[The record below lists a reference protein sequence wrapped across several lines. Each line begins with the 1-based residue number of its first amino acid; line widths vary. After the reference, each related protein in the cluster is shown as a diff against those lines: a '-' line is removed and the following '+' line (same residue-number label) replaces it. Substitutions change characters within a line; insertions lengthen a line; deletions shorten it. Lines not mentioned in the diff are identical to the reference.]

1 MPENSLQLLL
11 LTAVLVFFHLLS
23 PLAHRASRIAD
34 AQVTSFTGGLAAA
47 YVFLHLF
54 SELDKA
60 HVFIG
65 DRIYLLVLIGF
76 IVFYGMENN
85 ISRAQQSGAEISRRS
100 QMFRL
105 GFASI
110 YNMLLVFTLGEQMP
124 ENGIL
129 CGMFA
134 ITLGL
139 HLMASDVGMMKRFGK
154 HYQSGSRF
162 VLAGAL
168 ILGLVLSIVLDPG
181 DLEIDVLTAS
191 LAGFIIFNV
200 FHEEISPTRETRFRW
215 FLLGALG
222 FAILHLVIGS

>member
-1 MPENSLQLLL
+1 MPENSLQLFLF
-11 LTAVLVFFHLLS
+11 TAVLVMFHLLS

-34 AQVTSFTGGLAAA
+34 AQVASFTGGLAAA

-85 ISRAQQSGAEISRRS
+85 ISHAHESGAEISRRS
-100 QMFRL
+100 LMLRL
-105 GFASI
+105 GFASV
-110 YNMLLVFTLGEQMP
+110 YNVLLVFTLGEQMP
-124 ENGIL
+124 ESAIL
-129 CGMFA
+129 SGMFA
-134 ITLGL
+134 VTLGL
-139 HLMASDVGMMKRFGK
+139 HLMAGDVGMMKRFGK
-154 HYQSGSRF
+154 NYRSWSRYT
-162 VLAGAL
+162 LAGAL

-181 DLEIDVLTAS
+181 DLAIDVLTAS

-222 FAILHLVIGS
+222 FAVLHLVIGS